1 MRNTFQALQ
10 GFINRPV
17 FPLLLINFIGALGYS
32 IILPFLVYLVLDF
45 GGNEILY
52 GLMAAT
58 YPLFQ
63 MFGAPMLGSWSDR
76 IGRKKVLMISQAG
89 TLLSWLVFLMAFLV
103 PVQTIFSISTA
114 AYGLISITIPLFI
127 LMGARALDGLT
138 GGNISVA
145 NAYLSDISTD
155 EDRKQNFGQ
164 MSAAMNL
171 GFILGPV
178 IAGFLS
184 SFESGKLFTVILAA
198 VVSIIGLL
206 TIYFFLPETKI
217 NPEVETCPE
226 EKLKKVLVSEHK
238 ECYPVEG
245 ADEHSF
251 RSVLRQDRA
260 PLMLVLY
267 FLIFLA
273 FNVFYATFPVYA
285 SSTLSWSPQTLGTF
299 FTVLSTSMILMQGP
313 GLARLSKRFDELQLY
328 WAGTLVMTLTFFVF
342 TLPWTATIY
351 LGAMLYGIGN
361 GMMWPSY
368 MAMLSRIGSPSKQGR
383 LQGLA
388 NSMGSLASIIGL
400 LTGGLLLSFMGSS
413 VYFLPAGVLI
423 LILIISFRMPDQTTP
438 NLATQS

>member
-1 MRNTFQALQ
+1 MLASTSSALQ
-10 GFINRPV
+10 QFIQRPV
-17 FPLLLINFIGALGYS
+17 FPLLLVNFIGALGYS

-89 TLLSWLVFLMAFLV
+89 TLLSWLIFIVAFLV
-103 PVQTIFSISTA
+103 PVETVFSFSTA

-127 LMGARALDGLT
+127 LMSARALDGLT

-155 EDRKQNFGQ
+155 KDRKQNFGQ

-184 SFESGKLFTVILAA
+184 SFEAGKLLTVILAA
-198 VVSIIGLL
+198 IISVIGLL
-206 TIYFFLPETKI
+206 TIYFFLPETKM
-217 NPEVETCPE
+217 NPDVETCPE
-226 EKLKKVLVSEHK
+226 EKLKKVLVAEHK
-238 ECYPVEG
+238 ECYPLEG
-245 ADEHSF
+245 AEDHTY
-251 RSVLRQDRA
+251 RSVLQQDRA
-260 PLMLVLY
+260 PLMLLLY

-285 SSTLSWSPQTLGTF
+285 SVTLTWSPQTLGTF
-299 FTVLSTSMILMQGP
+299 FTVLSTTMILMQGP
-313 GLARLSKRFDELQLY
+313 GLARLSKQFNEQQLY
-328 WAGTLVMTLTFFVF
+328 WAGTLVMVLTFFLL
-342 TLPWTATIY
+342 TLPGIVTIY
-351 LGAMLYGIGN
+351 LAAICYGLGN

-368 MAMLSRIGSPSKQGR
+368 MAMLSKIGSPSKQGR

-400 LTGGLLLSFMGSS
+400 LTGGFLLSFLGAS
-413 VYFLPAGVLI
+413 VYFFPAGILLLI
-423 LILIISFRMPDQTTP
+423 LFISFRLPSAP
-438 NLATQS
+438 SPKLAT